1 MRLVC
6 IPFKENKMDESK
18 LAFDQSVAA
27 LTEAGRDF
35 ELIQHSIDNVEYTVY
50 KNAPKTL
57 QEVYFAAAAHGESE
71 FIIYQGERW
80 TFNTFFLQAWSLAD
94 ALTTKH
100 HIAPG
105 DRVGIAM
112 RNYPEWI
119 SAFVAITSIGAL
131 AVPINSWGTE
141 RDLLFAAR
149 DSECKTVFCDQQ
161 RHTLMAAGLA
171 ESSIKAV
178 VARSSSSSTIE
189 FGETLEGFIADS
201 KDASP
206 PKVSI
211 DSEDRALIMYTSGT
225 TGKPKGAV
233 STHRALCQ
241 AIMNFECTGTA
252 CAMANPE
259 LIGAMFSKG
268 FAPSQMLAVP
278 LFHVSGL
285 HAIFFTA
292 LRAGRKIVMMYK
304 WDTNSALQLIEQERI
319 TILSAAPSM
328 LLQLFESPQFD
339 QHDTSSLSS
348 LGGGGSATP
357 KKVAVLMREKV
368 QNMYGG
374 TGWGMTETNSIGTAF
389 TGQAFIDNPGS
400 VGFCHA
406 TVDVKICDSNGAE
419 LPAGSP
425 GRIWIKT
432 PTVISEYW
440 RRPDANAK
448 SFRDGWFDSED
459 IGYFDAKGY
468 LYLSDRAKD
477 MIIRGGENIYPAEIE
492 AVLCEHPA
500 VQEVAAFGIAD
511 EKLGEKVVVVVV
523 PKPGASLAE
532 DALKNFALKNLAAFK
547 IPSRLIVVEEAL
559 PRNPAGKVL
568 KHLLKET
575 HYKDL

>member
-1 MRLVC
+1 
-6 IPFKENKMDESK
+6 MDESK
-18 LAFDQSVAA
+18 LAYDRSVTA
-27 LTEAGRDF
+27 LTGAGREF
-35 ELIQHSIDNVEYTVY
+35 ELTRCSIDNVDYTVY

-80 TFNTFFLQAWSLAD
+80 SFNTFFQQAWSLAD

-100 HIAPG
+100 HIVPG

-112 RNYPEWI
+112 RNYPEWL
-119 SAFVAITSIGAL
+119 STFVAITSIGAL
-131 AVPINSWGTE
+131 AVPINSWGTG

-171 ESSIKAV
+171 ESNINAV
-178 VARSSSSSTIE
+178 IARSSAPSALKFE
-189 FGETLEGFIADS
+189 QTLEDFIADS
-201 KDASP
+201 KNASRP
-206 PKVSI
+206 NVTI
-211 DSEDRALIMYTSGT
+211 QSEDNALIMYTSGT
-225 TGKPKGAV
+225 TGQPKGAV

-241 AIMNFECTGTA
+241 AIINFECTGTA

-259 LIGAMFSKG
+259 LIGAMFSKE
-268 FAPSQMLAVP
+268 FEPSQMLAVP

-292 LRAGRKIVMMYK
+292 LRAGRKVVMMYK
-304 WDTNSALQLIEQERI
+304 WDTLSALQLIEQERI

-328 LLQLFESPQFD
+328 LLQLFESPEFD

-357 KKVAVLMREKV
+357 AKVAVLMREKV
-368 QNMYGG
+368 KDMYGG

-406 TVDVKICDSNGAE
+406 TVELKICDQDGSE
-419 LPAGSP
+419 LPAGRP
-425 GRIWIKT
+425 GRFWIKT
-432 PTVISEYW
+432 PTVISGYW
-440 RRPDANAK
+440 RRPDANKK

-459 IGYFDAKGY
+459 IGYFDEKGY

-523 PKPGASLAE
+523 PKAGASLTE
-532 DALKNFALKNLAAFK
+532 EALKNFASQHLAAFK
-547 IPSRLIVVEEAL
+547 MPSSLTMLENPL
-559 PRNPAGKVL
+559 PRNAAGKVL
-568 KHLLKET
+568 KHLLKE
-575 HYKDL
+575 DLHTNI

>member
-1 MRLVC
+1 
-6 IPFKENKMDESK
+6 MDESK
-18 LAFDQSVAA
+18 LAYDKSVAA

-35 ELIQHSIDNVEYTVY
+35 ELTQYSIGNVDYTVY

-57 QEVYFAAAAHGESE
+57 QDVYFAATAHGDSE

-80 TFNTFFLQAWSLAD
+80 TFNTFFQQAWSLAD
-94 ALTTKH
+94 ALDTKH
-100 HIAPG
+100 NIAPG

-112 RNYPEWI
+112 RNYPEWL

-131 AVPINSWGTE
+131 AVPINSWGTT

-149 DSECKTVFCDQQ
+149 NSECKTVFCDQQ

-171 ESSIKAV
+171 ESNINSVI
-178 VARSSSSSTIE
+178 ARSSATSPIE
-189 FGETLEGFIADS
+189 FGQTLEDFVADS
-201 KDASP
+201 KNASRP
-206 PKVSI
+206 NVTI
-211 DSEDRALIMYTSGT
+211 ASEDSALIMYTSGT
-225 TGKPKGAV
+225 TGQPKGAV

-252 CAMANPE
+252 CAMANPD

-304 WDTNSALQLIEQERI
+304 WDTHSALQLIEQERI

-328 LLQLFESPQFD
+328 LLQLFESPEFD

-357 KKVAVLMREKV
+357 AKVAVLMREKV

-406 TVDVKICDSNGAE
+406 TVEVKICDPNGHE
-419 LPAGSP
+419 VTAGEP

-440 RRPDANAK
+440 RRPDANEK
-448 SFRDGWFDSED
+448 SFCEGWFDSED
-459 IGYFDAKGY
+459 IGYFDSKGY

-477 MIIRGGENIYPAEIE
+477 LVIRGGENIYPAEIE
-492 AVLCEHPA
+492 AALCEHPA
-500 VQEVAAFGIAD
+500 VHEAAAFGIAD
-511 EKLGEKVVVVVV
+511 EKMGEQVVVVVV
-523 PKPGASLAE
+523 PKCGVSLTE
-532 DALKNFALKNLAAFK
+532 EALKIFSSQHLAAFK
-547 IPSRLIVVEEAL
+547 IPSRLTIVEEAL

-568 KHLLKET
+568 KHLLKEA
-575 HYKDL
+575 HYTD

>member
-1 MRLVC
+1 
-6 IPFKENKMDESK
+6 MDESK
-18 LAFDQSVAA
+18 LAYDRSVTA
-27 LTEAGRDF
+27 LTGAGRDF
-35 ELIQHSIDNVEYTVY
+35 ELTRCSIDNVDYTVY

-80 TFNTFFLQAWSLAD
+80 SFNTFFQQAWSLAD

-100 HIAPG
+100 HIVPG

-112 RNYPEWI
+112 RNYSEWL
-119 SAFVAITSIGAL
+119 STFVAITSIGAL
-131 AVPINSWGTE
+131 AVPINSWGTG

-171 ESSIKAV
+171 ESNINAV
-178 VARSSSSSTIE
+178 IARSSAPSALKFE
-189 FGETLEGFIADS
+189 QTLEDFIADS
-201 KDASP
+201 KNASRP
-206 PKVSI
+206 NVTI
-211 DSEDRALIMYTSGT
+211 QSEDNALIMYTSGT
-225 TGKPKGAV
+225 TGQPKGAV

-241 AIMNFECTGTA
+241 AIINFECTGTA

-259 LIGAMFSKG
+259 LIGAMFSKE
-268 FAPSQMLAVP
+268 FEPSQMLAVP

-292 LRAGRKIVMMYK
+292 LRAGRKVVMMYK
-304 WDTNSALQLIEQERI
+304 WDTLSALQLIEQERI

-328 LLQLFESPQFD
+328 LLQLFESPEFD

-357 KKVAVLMREKV
+357 AKVAVLMREKV
-368 QNMYGG
+368 KDMYGG

-406 TVDVKICDSNGAE
+406 TVELKICDQDGSE
-419 LPAGSP
+419 LPAGRP

-432 PTVISEYW
+432 PTVISGYW
-440 RRPDANAK
+440 RRPDANKK

-459 IGYFDAKGY
+459 IGYFDEKGY

-523 PKPGASLAE
+523 PKAGASLTE
-532 DALKNFALKNLAAFK
+532 EALKNFASQHLAAFK
-547 IPSRLIVVEEAL
+547 MPSSLTMLENPL
-559 PRNPAGKVL
+559 PRNAAGKVL
-568 KHLLKET
+568 KHLLKE
-575 HYKDL
+575 DLHTNI

>member
-1 MRLVC
+1 MV
-6 IPFKENKMDESK
+6 
-18 LAFDQSVAA
+18 
-27 LTEAGRDF
+27 T
-35 ELIQHSIDNVEYTVY
+35 
-50 KNAPKTL
+50 
-57 QEVYFAAAAHGESE
+57 
-71 FIIYQGERW
+71 
-80 TFNTFFLQAWSLAD
+80 AD
-94 ALTTKH
+94 ALNTKH

-112 RNYPEWI
+112 RNYPEWL

-131 AVPINSWGTE
+131 AVPINSWGTA

-149 DSECKTVFCDQQ
+149 NSECKTVFCDQQ

-171 ESSIKAV
+171 ESSINAV
-178 VARSSSSSTIE
+178 IARSSAASPIE
-189 FGETLEGFIADS
+189 LGQTLEDFIEDS
-201 KDASP
+201 KDASRP
-206 PKVSI
+206 NVTI
-211 DSEDRALIMYTSGT
+211 ESEDSALIMYTSGT
-225 TGKPKGAV
+225 TGQPKGAV

-252 CAMANPE
+252 CAMANPD

-328 LLQLFESPQFD
+328 LLQLFESPEFD

-357 KKVAVLMREKV
+357 AKVAVLMHEKV
-368 QNMYGG
+368 ENMYGG

-406 TVDVKICDSNGAE
+406 TVEVKICDPNGHE
-419 LPAGSP
+419 VTAGKP

-440 RRPDANAK
+440 RRPDANEK
-448 SFRDGWFDSED
+448 SFCEGWFDSED
-459 IGYFDAKGY
+459 IGYFDSKGY

-477 MIIRGGENIYPAEIE
+477 LVIRGGENIYPAEIE

-511 EKLGEKVVVVVV
+511 EKLGEQVVVVVV
-523 PKPGASLAE
+523 LKSGASLAE
-532 DALKNFALKNLAAFK
+532 DALKNFASKNLAAFK

-575 HYKDL
+575 HYKNL

>member
-1 MRLVC
+1 
-6 IPFKENKMDESK
+6 MDESK
-18 LAFDQSVAA
+18 LAYDRSVTA
-27 LTEAGRDF
+27 LTGAGRDF
-35 ELIQHSIDNVEYTVY
+35 ELTRCSIDNVDYTVY

-80 TFNTFFLQAWSLAD
+80 SFNTFFQQAWSLAD

-100 HIAPG
+100 HIVPG

-112 RNYPEWI
+112 RNYPEWL
-119 SAFVAITSIGAL
+119 STFVAITSIGAL
-131 AVPINSWGTE
+131 AVPINSWGTG

-171 ESSIKAV
+171 ESNINAV
-178 VARSSSSSTIE
+178 IARSSAPSALKFE
-189 FGETLEGFIADS
+189 QTLEDFIADS
-201 KDASP
+201 KNASRP
-206 PKVSI
+206 NVTI
-211 DSEDRALIMYTSGT
+211 QSEDNALIMYTSGT
-225 TGKPKGAV
+225 TGQPKGAV

-241 AIMNFECTGTA
+241 AIINFECTGTA

-259 LIGAMFSKG
+259 LIGAMFSKE
-268 FAPSQMLAVP
+268 FEPSQMLAVP

-292 LRAGRKIVMMYK
+292 LRAGRKVVMMYK
-304 WDTNSALQLIEQERI
+304 WDTLSALQLIEQERI

-328 LLQLFESPQFD
+328 LLQLFESPEFD

-357 KKVAVLMREKV
+357 AKVAVLMREKV
-368 QNMYGG
+368 KDMYGG

-406 TVDVKICDSNGAE
+406 TVELKICDQDGSE
-419 LPAGSP
+419 LPAGRP

-432 PTVISEYW
+432 PTVISGYW
-440 RRPDANAK
+440 RRPDANKK

-459 IGYFDAKGY
+459 IGYFDEKGY

-523 PKPGASLAE
+523 PKAGASLTE
-532 DALKNFALKNLAAFK
+532 EALKNFASQHLAAFK
-547 IPSRLIVVEEAL
+547 MPSSLTMLENPL
-559 PRNPAGKVL
+559 PRNAAGKVL
-568 KHLLKET
+568 KHLLKED
-575 HYKDL
+575 HHINI

>member
-1 MRLVC
+1 
-6 IPFKENKMDESK
+6 
-18 LAFDQSVAA
+18 
-27 LTEAGRDF
+27 
-35 ELIQHSIDNVEYTVY
+35 
-50 KNAPKTL
+50 
-57 QEVYFAAAAHGESE
+57 
-71 FIIYQGERW
+71 
-80 TFNTFFLQAWSLAD
+80 
-94 ALTTKH
+94 
-100 HIAPG
+100 
-105 DRVGIAM
+105 M
-112 RNYPEWI
+112 RNYPEWL

-131 AVPINSWGTE
+131 AVPINSWGTA

-149 DSECKTVFCDQQ
+149 NSECKTVFCDQQ
-161 RHTLMAAGLA
+161 RHTLIAAGLA
-171 ESSIKAV
+171 ESGINAV
-178 VARSSSSSTIE
+178 IARSSAASPIE
-189 FGETLEGFIADS
+189 LGQTLEDFIADS

-206 PKVSI
+206 PKVTI
-211 DSEDRALIMYTSGT
+211 ESEDSALIMYTSGT
-225 TGKPKGAV
+225 TGQPKGAV

-268 FAPSQMLAVP
+268 FEPSQMLAVP

-292 LRAGRKIVMMYK
+292 LRAGRKVVMMYK
-304 WDTNSALQLIEQERI
+304 WDTHSALQLIEQERI

-328 LLQLFESPQFD
+328 LLQLFESPEFD

-357 KKVAVLMREKV
+357 AKVAVLMREKV
-368 QNMYGG
+368 KDMYGG

-406 TVDVKICDSNGAE
+406 TVEVKICDPNGHE
-419 LPAGSP
+419 VTAGKP

-459 IGYFDAKGY
+459 IGYFDDKGY

-523 PKPGASLAE
+523 PKSGASLAE
-532 DALKNFALKNLAAFK
+532 DALKNFASQHLAAFK
-547 IPSRLIVVEEAL
+547 MPSRLAIAGGMHC
-559 PRNPAGKVL
+559 PAIAAGKVL
-568 KHLLKET
+568 KHLLKE
-575 HYKDL
+575 DLTTRIYSGVFPLR

>member
-1 MRLVC
+1 
-6 IPFKENKMDESK
+6 MDESK
-18 LAFDQSVAA
+18 LAYDRSVTA
-27 LTEAGRDF
+27 LTGAGRDF
-35 ELIQHSIDNVEYTVY
+35 ELTRCSIDNVDYTVY

-80 TFNTFFLQAWSLAD
+80 SFNTFFQQAWSLAD

-100 HIAPG
+100 HIVPG

-112 RNYPEWI
+112 RNYPEWL
-119 SAFVAITSIGAL
+119 STFVAITSIGAL
-131 AVPINSWGTE
+131 AVPINSWGTG

-171 ESSIKAV
+171 ESNINAV
-178 VARSSSSSTIE
+178 IARSSAPSALKFE
-189 FGETLEGFIADS
+189 QTLEDFIADS
-201 KDASP
+201 KNASRP
-206 PKVSI
+206 NVTI
-211 DSEDRALIMYTSGT
+211 QSEDNALIMYTSGT
-225 TGKPKGAV
+225 TGQPKGAV

-241 AIMNFECTGTA
+241 AIINFECTGTA

-259 LIGAMFSKG
+259 LIGAMFSKE
-268 FAPSQMLAVP
+268 FEPSQMLAVP

-292 LRAGRKIVMMYK
+292 LRAGRKVVMMYK
-304 WDTNSALQLIEQERI
+304 WDTLSALQLIEQERI

-328 LLQLFESPQFD
+328 LLQLFESPEFD

-357 KKVAVLMREKV
+357 AKVAVLMREKV
-368 QNMYGG
+368 KDMYGG

-406 TVDVKICDSNGAE
+406 TVELKICDQDGSE
-419 LPAGSP
+419 LPAGRP

-432 PTVISEYW
+432 PTVISGYW
-440 RRPDANAK
+440 RRPDANKK

-459 IGYFDAKGY
+459 IGYFDEKGY

-477 MIIRGGENIYPAEIE
+477 MIIRGGENIYPAESE

-523 PKPGASLAE
+523 PKAGASLTE
-532 DALKNFALKNLAAFK
+532 EALKNFASQHLAAFK
-547 IPSRLIVVEEAL
+547 MPSSLTMLENPL
-559 PRNPAGKVL
+559 PRNAAGKVL
-568 KHLLKET
+568 KHLLKE
-575 HYKDL
+575 DLHTNI

>member
-1 MRLVC
+1 
-6 IPFKENKMDESK
+6 MDESK
-18 LAFDQSVAA
+18 LAYDRSVTA
-27 LTEAGRDF
+27 LTGAGRDF
-35 ELIQHSIDNVEYTVY
+35 ELTRCSIDNVDYTVY

-80 TFNTFFLQAWSLAD
+80 SFNTFFQQAWSLAD

-100 HIAPG
+100 HIVPG

-112 RNYPEWI
+112 RNYPEWL
-119 SAFVAITSIGAL
+119 STFVAITSIGAL
-131 AVPINSWGTE
+131 AVPINSWGTG

-171 ESSIKAV
+171 ESNINAV
-178 VARSSSSSTIE
+178 IARSSAPSALKFE
-189 FGETLEGFIADS
+189 QTLEDFIADS
-201 KDASP
+201 KNASRP
-206 PKVSI
+206 NVTI
-211 DSEDRALIMYTSGT
+211 QSEDNALIMYTSGT
-225 TGKPKGAV
+225 TGQPKGAV

-241 AIMNFECTGTA
+241 AIINFECTGTA

-259 LIGAMFSKG
+259 LIGAMFSKE
-268 FAPSQMLAVP
+268 FEPSQMLAVP

-292 LRAGRKIVMMYK
+292 LRAGRKVVMMYK
-304 WDTNSALQLIEQERI
+304 WDTLSALQLIEQERI

-328 LLQLFESPQFD
+328 LLQLFESPEFD

-357 KKVAVLMREKV
+357 AKVAVLMREKV
-368 QNMYGG
+368 KDMYGG

-406 TVDVKICDSNGAE
+406 TVELKICDQDGSE
-419 LPAGSP
+419 LPAGRP

-432 PTVISEYW
+432 PTVISGYW
-440 RRPDANAK
+440 RRPDANKK

-459 IGYFDAKGY
+459 IGYFDEKGY

-523 PKPGASLAE
+523 PKAGASLTQE
-532 DALKNFALKNLAAFK
+532 ALKNFASQHLAAFK
-547 IPSRLIVVEEAL
+547 MPSSLTMLENPL
-559 PRNPAGKVL
+559 PRNAAGKVL
-568 KHLLKET
+568 KHLLKE
-575 HYKDL
+575 DLHTNI

>member
-1 MRLVC
+1 
-6 IPFKENKMDESK
+6 MDESK
-18 LAFDQSVAA
+18 LAYDRSVTA
-27 LTEAGRDF
+27 LTGAGRDF
-35 ELIQHSIDNVEYTVY
+35 ELTRCSIDNVDYTVY

-80 TFNTFFLQAWSLAD
+80 SFNTFFQQAWSLAD

-100 HIAPG
+100 HIVPG

-112 RNYPEWI
+112 RNYPEWL
-119 SAFVAITSIGAL
+119 STFVAITSIGAL
-131 AVPINSWGTE
+131 AVPINSWGTG

-171 ESSIKAV
+171 ESNINAV
-178 VARSSSSSTIE
+178 IARSSAPSALKFE
-189 FGETLEGFIADS
+189 QTLEDFIADS
-201 KDASP
+201 KNASRP
-206 PKVSI
+206 NVTI
-211 DSEDRALIMYTSGT
+211 QSEDNALIMYTSGT
-225 TGKPKGAV
+225 TGQPKGAV

-241 AIMNFECTGTA
+241 AIINFECTGTA

-259 LIGAMFSKG
+259 LIGAMFSKE
-268 FAPSQMLAVP
+268 FEPSQMLAVP

-292 LRAGRKIVMMYK
+292 LRAGRKVVMMYK
-304 WDTNSALQLIEQERI
+304 WDTLSALQLIEQERI

-328 LLQLFESPQFD
+328 LLQLFESPEFD

-357 KKVAVLMREKV
+357 AKVAVLMREKV
-368 QNMYGG
+368 KDMYGG

-406 TVDVKICDSNGAE
+406 TVELKICDQDGSE
-419 LPAGSP
+419 LPAGRP

-432 PTVISEYW
+432 PTVISGYW
-440 RRPDANAK
+440 RRPDANKK

-459 IGYFDAKGY
+459 IGYFDEKGY

-523 PKPGASLAE
+523 PKAGASLTE
-532 DALKNFALKNLAAFK
+532 EALKNFASQHLAAFK
-547 IPSRLIVVEEAL
+547 MPSSLTMLENPL
-559 PRNPAGKVL
+559 PRNAAGKVL
-568 KHLLKET
+568 KHLLKEELHT
-575 HYKDL
+575 NI

>member
-1 MRLVC
+1 
-6 IPFKENKMDESK
+6 MDESK
-18 LAFDQSVAA
+18 LAYDRSVTA
-27 LTEAGRDF
+27 LTGAGRDF
-35 ELIQHSIDNVEYTVY
+35 ELTRCSIDNVDYTVY

-80 TFNTFFLQAWSLAD
+80 SFNTFFQQAWSLAD

-100 HIAPG
+100 HIVPG

-112 RNYPEWI
+112 RNYPEWL
-119 SAFVAITSIGAL
+119 STFVAITSIGAL
-131 AVPINSWGTE
+131 AVPINSWGTG

-171 ESSIKAV
+171 ESNINAV
-178 VARSSSSSTIE
+178 IARSSAPSALKFE
-189 FGETLEGFIADS
+189 QTLEDFIADS
-201 KDASP
+201 KNASRP
-206 PKVSI
+206 NVTI
-211 DSEDRALIMYTSGT
+211 QSEDNALIMYTSGT
-225 TGKPKGAV
+225 TGQPKGAV

-241 AIMNFECTGTA
+241 AIINFECTGTA

-259 LIGAMFSKG
+259 LIGAMFSKE
-268 FAPSQMLAVP
+268 FEPSQMLAVP

-292 LRAGRKIVMMYK
+292 LRAGRKVVMMYK
-304 WDTNSALQLIEQERI
+304 WDTLSALQLIEQERI

-328 LLQLFESPQFD
+328 LLQLFESPEFD

-357 KKVAVLMREKV
+357 AKVAVLMREKV
-368 QNMYGG
+368 KDMYGG

-406 TVDVKICDSNGAE
+406 TVELKICDQDGSE
-419 LPAGSP
+419 LPAGRP

-432 PTVISEYW
+432 PTVISGYW
-440 RRPDANAK
+440 RRPDANKK

-459 IGYFDAKGY
+459 IGYFDEKGY

-523 PKPGASLAE
+523 PKAGASLTE
-532 DALKNFALKNLAAFK
+532 EALKNFASQHLAAFK
-547 IPSRLIVVEEAL
+547 MPSSLTMLENPL
-559 PRNPAGKVL
+559 PRNAAGKVL
-568 KHLLKET
+568 KHLLKE
-575 HYKDL
+575 DLHTNI

>member
-1 MRLVC
+1 
-6 IPFKENKMDESK
+6 MDESK
-18 LAFDQSVAA
+18 LAYDRSVTA
-27 LTEAGRDF
+27 LTGAGRDF
-35 ELIQHSIDNVEYTVY
+35 ELTRCSIDNVDYTVY

-80 TFNTFFLQAWSLAD
+80 SFNTFFQQAWSLAD

-100 HIAPG
+100 HIVPG

-112 RNYPEWI
+112 RNYPEWL
-119 SAFVAITSIGAL
+119 STFVAITSIGAL
-131 AVPINSWGTE
+131 AVPINSWGTG

-149 DSECKTVFCDQQ
+149 DSDCKTVFCDQQ
-161 RHTLMAAGLA
+161 RHALMAAGLT
-171 ESSIKAV
+171 ESNIKAV
-178 VARSSSSSTIE
+178 VARSSLSSTIE
-189 FGETLEGFIADS
+189 FGEALEDFIADS

-206 PKVSI
+206 PKVRV

-225 TGKPKGAV
+225 TGQPKGAV

-268 FAPSQMLAVP
+268 FTPSQMLAVP

-328 LLQLFESPQFD
+328 LLQLFESPEFD

-357 KKVAVLMREKV
+357 AKVAVLM
-368 QNMYGG
+368 
-374 TGWGMTETNSIGTAF
+374 
-389 TGQAFIDNPGS
+389 
-400 VGFCHA
+400 
-406 TVDVKICDSNGAE
+406 
-419 LPAGSP
+419 
-425 GRIWIKT
+425 
-432 PTVISEYW
+432 
-440 RRPDANAK
+440 PD
-448 SFRDGWFDSED
+448 
-459 IGYFDAKGY
+459 
-468 LYLSDRAKD
+468 
-477 MIIRGGENIYPAEIE
+477 
-492 AVLCEHPA
+492 
-500 VQEVAAFGIAD
+500 Q
-511 EKLGEKVVVVVV
+511 
-523 PKPGASLAE
+523 
-532 DALKNFALKNLAAFK
+532 
-547 IPSRLIVVEEAL
+547 
-559 PRNPAGKVL
+559 
-568 KHLLKET
+568 
-575 HYKDL
+575 

>member
-1 MRLVC
+1 
-6 IPFKENKMDESK
+6 MDESK
-18 LAFDQSVAA
+18 LAYDRSVTA
-27 LTEAGRDF
+27 LTGAGREF
-35 ELIQHSIDNVEYTVY
+35 ELTRCSIDNVDYTVY
-50 KNAPKTL
+50 KSAPKTL

-80 TFNTFFLQAWSLAD
+80 TFNIFFQQAWSLAD

-100 HIAPG
+100 HIARG

-112 RNYPEWI
+112 RNYPEWL

-131 AVPINSWGTE
+131 AVPINSWGTA

-149 DSECKTVFCDQQ
+149 NSECKTVFCDQQ
-161 RHTLMAAGLA
+161 RHTLIAAGLA
-171 ESSIKAV
+171 ESGINAV
-178 VARSSSSSTIE
+178 IARSGAASPIE
-189 FGETLEGFIADS
+189 LGQTLEDFIADS

-206 PKVSI
+206 PKVTI
-211 DSEDRALIMYTSGT
+211 ESEDSALIMYTSGT
-225 TGKPKGAV
+225 TGQPKGAV

-259 LIGAMFSKG
+259 LVGAMFSKG
-268 FAPSQMLAVP
+268 FEPSQMLAVP

-292 LRAGRKIVMMYK
+292 LRAGRKVVMMYK
-304 WDTNSALQLIEQERI
+304 WDTHSALQLIEQERI

-328 LLQLFESPQFD
+328 LLQLFESPEFD

-357 KKVAVLMREKV
+357 AKVAVLMREKV
-368 QNMYGG
+368 KDMYGG

-406 TVDVKICDSNGAE
+406 TVEVKICDPNGHE
-419 LPAGSP
+419 VTAGKP

-459 IGYFDAKGY
+459 IGYFDDKGY

-500 VQEVAAFGIAD
+500 VQEVAAFGIED

-523 PKPGASLAE
+523 PKSGASLAE
-532 DALKNFALKNLAAFK
+532 EALKNFASQHLAAFK
-547 IPSRLIVVEEAL
+547 MPSRLIIVEESL

-575 HYKDL
+575 HYTNL

>member
-1 MRLVC
+1 
-6 IPFKENKMDESK
+6 MDESK
-18 LAFDQSVAA
+18 LAYDRSVTA
-27 LTEAGRDF
+27 LTGAGREF
-35 ELIQHSIDNVEYTVY
+35 ELTRCSIDNVDYTVY
-50 KNAPKTL
+50 KSAPKTL

-80 TFNTFFLQAWSLAD
+80 TFNIFFQQAWSLAD

-100 HIAPG
+100 HIAHG

-112 RNYPEWI
+112 RNYPEWL

-131 AVPINSWGTE
+131 AVPINSWGTA

-149 DSECKTVFCDQQ
+149 NSECKTVFCDRQ

-171 ESSIKAV
+171 ESSINAV
-178 VARSSSSSTIE
+178 IARSSAASPIE
-189 FGETLEGFIADS
+189 LGQTLEDFIEDS
-201 KDASP
+201 KDASRP
-206 PKVSI
+206 NVTI
-211 DSEDRALIMYTSGT
+211 ESEDSALIMYTSGT
-225 TGKPKGAV
+225 TGQPKGAV

-259 LIGAMFSKG
+259 LVGAMLSKG
-268 FAPSQMLAVP
+268 FEPSQMLAVP

-292 LRAGRKIVMMYK
+292 LRAGRKVVMMYK
-304 WDTNSALQLIEQERI
+304 WDTHSALQLIEQERI

-328 LLQLFESPQFD
+328 LLQLFESPEFD

-357 KKVAVLMREKV
+357 AKVAVLMREKV
-368 QNMYGG
+368 KDMYGG

-406 TVDVKICDSNGAE
+406 TVEVKICDPNGHE
-419 LPAGSP
+419 VTAGKP

-459 IGYFDAKGY
+459 IGYFDDKGY

-500 VQEVAAFGIAD
+500 VQEVAAFGIED

-523 PKPGASLAE
+523 PKSGASLAE
-532 DALKNFALKNLAAFK
+532 EALKNFASQHLAAFK
-547 IPSRLIVVEEAL
+547 MPSRLIIVEESL

-575 HYKDL
+575 HYTNL